1 MVEKNKVKV
10 GWLTGLLFVIL
21 QHNLKQIKVM
31 ELKYKLIEEIMSE
44 LNMRNSE
51 NVLKCFERL
60 LEEMSSNKL
69 KGILEDLQEERTI

>member
-1 MVEKNKVKV
+1 
-10 GWLTGLLFVIL
+10 
-21 QHNLKQIKVM
+21 M
-31 ELKYKLIEEIMSE
+31 ELKYKLVEEIMSE

-69 KGILEDLQEERTI
+69 KGILEDLQEERLIGGNLTDENLELLESISK

>member
-1 MVEKNKVKV
+1 MK
-10 GWLTGLLFVIL
+10 
-21 QHNLKQIKVM
+21 
-31 ELKYKLIEEIMSE
+31 LKYKLIEEIMSE

>member
-1 MVEKNKVKV
+1 
-10 GWLTGLLFVIL
+10 
-21 QHNLKQIKVM
+21 M

-60 LEEMSSNKL
+60 LEEMSPNKL
-69 KGILEDLQEERTI
+69 KGILEDLQEENRQMKNEEKKDEKESKYDFYT

>member
-1 MVEKNKVKV
+1 MK
-10 GWLTGLLFVIL
+10 
-21 QHNLKQIKVM
+21 
-31 ELKYKLIEEIMSE
+31 LKYKLVEEIMSE

-69 KGILEDLQEERTI
+69 KGILEDLQEERLIGDNLTDENLELLESLSKQ

>member
-1 MVEKNKVKV
+1 
-10 GWLTGLLFVIL
+10 
-21 QHNLKQIKVM
+21 M

-44 LNMRNSE
+44 LNMRNNE

-60 LEEMSSNKL
+60 LEEMSLNKL